1 MITECANRHKS
12 IMMLPSECGEIFAI
26 KNSRAAFVDQ
36 AQDQGI
42 KAVRSAPAETTMISM
57 KA

>member
-1 MITECANRHKS
+1 VRPVRPNFSNPRGSCDSFE
-12 IMMLPSECGEIFAI
+12 
-26 KNSRAAFVDQ
+26 NSRAVFVDQ

-42 KAVRSAPAETTMISM
+42 KAVGPAPAETTMISM